1 MKRKSTRGRETE
13 EKGIERIGTIMTGP
27 GER

>member
-1 MKRKSTRGRETE
+1 MKRKSSRGRESE
-13 EKGIERIGTIMTGP
+13 EKGIERIGTIMIGP